1 MSPFSFK
8 TGRNYG
14 TEQIIEV
21 TAVESNPDQEQYDAL
36 YSFTDASRNISG
48 KVLLFGFEQN
58 SKRDIQEAILREYD
72 AGRYFN

>member
-1 MSPFSFK
+1 MIPFSFK

-14 TEQIIEV
+14 TEQTIEV

-36 YSFTDASRNISG
+36 YSFTDASRSIKG

-58 SKRDIQEAILREYD
+58 SKRDIQEAVLREYD